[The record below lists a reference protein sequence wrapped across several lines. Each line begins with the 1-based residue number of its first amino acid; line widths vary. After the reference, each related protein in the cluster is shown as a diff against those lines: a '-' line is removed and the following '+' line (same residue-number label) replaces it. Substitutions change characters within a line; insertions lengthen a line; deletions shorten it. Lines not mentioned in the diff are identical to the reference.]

1 MGSSFTETFLQS
13 VVQAAA
19 VVGSTATVFYLYF
32 TTLSYYFN
40 VEYQFVSGVSQLLV
54 ANWDFAVQTLGKVA
68 SPPEMHLKIVFNA
81 FEVYFIFPQISC

>member
-1 MGSSFTETFLQS
+1 MGSSFTESFLQS

-40 VEYQFVSGVSQLLV
+40 VEYQFVSSVSQLV
-54 ANWDFAVQTLGKVA
+54 AANWDFAVQTLGKMA
-68 SPPEMHLKIVFNA
+68 HSPELILKIVLDA
-81 FEVYFIFPQISC
+81 FDL